1 MLRARASKIVFTQSG
16 PGADIYVGIF
26 FSRRLTPK
34 VGAGHLVSYGRGLRQ
49 PRSSNTAASHSVG
62 RSIARSGVQAHRE
75 AIGDVTDLKGYQ
87 ARKARNELA
96 TTFAVALP
104 GQETAD
110 PSVIKACSG
119 LLDKRNT

>member
-1 MLRARASKIVFTQSG
+1 MTKQEMIKPFSWGIVIGGVAVTIAAFSTGWVVTSNSRDQQVRTAWVDGQATICAS
-16 PGADIYVGIF
+16 
-26 FSRRLTPK
+26 L
-34 VGAGHLVSYGRGLRQ
+34 
-49 PRSSNTAASHSVG
+49 
-62 RSIARSGVQAHRE
+62 VQAHRE

-96 TTFAVALP
+96 TTFAIALP
-104 GQETAD
+104 GQEMAD

>member
-1 MLRARASKIVFTQSG
+1 MRTAWVDGQATIGASLAR
-16 PGADIYVGIF
+16 
-26 FSRRLTPK
+26 
-34 VGAGHLVSYGRGLRQ
+34 
-49 PRSSNTAASHSVG
+49 
-62 RSIARSGVQAHRE
+62 AHRE
-75 AIGDVTDLKGYQ
+75 ATGDVTDLYGYQ
-87 ARKARNELA
+87 ARKAREELA

>member
-1 MLRARASKIVFTQSG
+1 M
-16 PGADIYVGIF
+16 
-26 FSRRLTPK
+26 
-34 VGAGHLVSYGRGLRQ
+34 
-49 PRSSNTAASHSVG
+49 TAAAKLERTTLRTSRLLDFCS
-62 RSIARSGVQAHRE
+62 RKELIAQTGHNLDVWPLVVLKELVDNALDACEVRAHRE
-75 AIGDVTDLKGYQ
+75 VTGDVTDLYGYQ
-87 ARKARNELA
+87 ARKARDELA